1 MSDEEISDGSLIA
14 GCRRGDAA
22 AFDTLARRHLPAMHR
37 TARWVTGGDDA
48 LAADAVQDALL
59 AVFRGVTTYDDK
71 SGAVRPWLMAITRH
85 AAQRALRQRRL
96 VPVEDRALPL
106 LQLGGEAG
114 WGDNEPERHLR
125 HLEDVDGLARAMAL
139 LAPEEREVLE
149 LRDVEGLSGQDA
161 ALALG
166 IELSAMKSRLHRARL
181 SLMALVRRVEGGVVD
196 QDQDRKVGSLRC
208 SEVLARLSEYIDG
221 ELPSETVAAIHEHV
235 GGCTVCEQFGGRF
248 SRAVA
253 TMRRTLGAPISIDE
267 ALVTRLRARLLGA
280 TS

>member
-1 MSDEEISDGSLIA
+1 MSDEEISDGNLIA
-14 GCRRGDAA
+14 ACRRGEAT
-22 AFDTLARRHLPAMHR
+22 AFDALARRHLPAMHR

-59 AVFRGVTTYDDK
+59 AVFRGVATYEETH
-71 SGAVRPWLMAITRH
+71 GAVRPWLMAITRH

-106 LQLGGEAG
+106 MQLGGEAG
-114 WGDNEPERHLR
+114 WGDADPEHHLR
-125 HLEDVDGLARAMAL
+125 HLEDVDGLARAMAML
-139 LAPEEREVLE
+139 PEEDREVIE
-149 LRDVEGLSGQDA
+149 LRDVEGVSGQA
-161 ALALG
+161 TAQLLG
-166 IELSAMKSRLHRARL
+166 IELAAMKSRLHRARL
-181 SLMALVRRVEGGVVD
+181 SLMAIVRRQQGGILG

-221 ELPSETVAAIHEHV
+221 ELPPETVAAIHEHV

-253 TMRRTLGAPISIDE
+253 TMRRTLGAPVAIDE
-267 ALVTRLRARLLGA
+267 ALVARLRERLLG
-280 TS
+280 